1 MGIRVL
7 RKALFIAIFLGCL
20 LLVGCAGPAPGFI
33 GNNNNGGGSGGSTS
47 STPTPTPTPAPTP
60 TPTPT
65 PTIESVNHVILFM
78 QENRSFDHYFG
89 SALNAYRAKQGLSQ
103 EIDGTPPNV
112 SLKTWDHSPNVSPF
126 HMVNVCS
133 EDLSGSW
140 QEAHADMDLANQ
152 DHPADPPPMDGFASM
167 AGGFA
172 AHTSGYKDTAGKRAM
187 GFYTD
192 QDLPF
197 YYWAATQFGTSD
209 RFFSPVPARTQPN
222 RMYFLAA
229 TSQGH
234 AFPPKN
240 GLTSK
245 TIFELLQDN
254 NITWKVYVTNGWAPG
269 KTGDTYMNFFG
280 NFTPKHVD
288 HFADAKTFA
297 TDAKNGTLPQVAL
310 IETGVETGQDEH
322 PLNSVQVG
330 AAYAESLVTALMN
343 SPSWKDS
350 VFFLTFDE
358 GGGFYDHQPPMKTVN
373 PDGIPPQDIPPG
385 DPPGDFT
392 ISGFRVPVMVI
403 SPFAKPHFVSHT
415 SMDFT
420 AMLKFIETR
429 FNLPSLNNRDAFQPD
444 MTEFFDFT
452 APNLS
457 PGTPPTQPAKP
468 CTDIHQL
475 P

>member
-1 MGIRVL
+1 MRIL
-7 RKALFIAIFLGCL
+7 RTTVVSVIALSCFLLAGCSG
-20 LLVGCAGPAPGFI
+20 VAPGFV
-33 GNNNNGGGSGGSTS
+33 GNTGGGSGSGSPQD
-47 STPTPTPTPAPTP
+47 PTPTPTPSPNPNPTP

-65 PTIESVNHVILFM
+65 PTIQSVNHIILMM

-103 EIDGTPPNV
+103 EIDGTPAKV
-112 SLKTWDHSPNVSPF
+112 SLKTWDGSPNVSPF
-126 HMVNVCS
+126 HMVSKCS
-133 EDLSGSW
+133 EDLSSSW
-140 QEAHADMDLANQ
+140 QEAHADLDLANQ
-152 DHPADPPPMDGFASM
+152 DHPADPPPMDGFAFI
-167 AGGFA
+167 AGGFSV
-172 AHTSGYKDTAGKRAM
+172 HTGGHDSAGKRAM

-197 YYWAATQFGTSD
+197 YYWAATQFATSD
-209 RFFSPVPARTQPN
+209 RFFSAAPARTQPN

-234 AFPPKN
+234 AFPPQN

-245 TIFELLQDN
+245 TIFELLEDN
-254 NITWKVYVTNGWAPG
+254 KITWKVYVTNGWAPG
-269 KTGDTYMNFFG
+269 KTGATYMNFFG

-297 TDAKNGTLPQVAL
+297 TDAQTGNLPQVAL
-310 IETGVETGQDEH
+310 IESGFESGQDEH
-322 PLNSVQVG
+322 PLNDVQKG
-330 AAYAESLVTALMN
+330 AAYAESLVTALLN

-350 VFFLTFDE
+350 VFLLTFDE

-373 PDGIPPQDIPPG
+373 PDGISPQDLHPG

-392 ISGFRVPVMVI
+392 ITGFRVPVIVI
-403 SPFAKPHFVSHT
+403 SPFAKLHFVSHT

-452 APNLS
+452 GPNIS
-457 PGTPPTQPAKP
+457 PGTPPQQPETGP
-468 CTDIHQL
+468 CYIDHL